1 MSFLEQKEIEKK
13 KIIKL
18 YNEKYIKCS
27 NMASNM
33 TQKKEKLDIIR
44 RKNEYL
50 KKLIC
55 KLMKENNILK

>member
-27 NMASNM
+27 NMASNV
-33 TQKKEKLDIIR
+33 TQKKDKLDIIR